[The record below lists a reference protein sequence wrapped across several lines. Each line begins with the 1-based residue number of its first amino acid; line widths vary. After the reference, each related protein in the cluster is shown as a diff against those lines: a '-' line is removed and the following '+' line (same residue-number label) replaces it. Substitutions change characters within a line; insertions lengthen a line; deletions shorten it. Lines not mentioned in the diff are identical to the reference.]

1 MYLFI
6 SGAEIVIILL
16 LTVMIFGSDKLP
28 DVVRGLAKGIKTLR
42 NATDEI
48 KQEISKSVEI
58 SEKDVVTNIKDEV
71 ESAKKQIE
79 EIPQSV
85 KRNLK

>member
-28 DVVRGLAKGIKTLR
+28 DVVRGLAKGLKTLR

-48 KQEISKSVEI
+48 KQEISNSVEI
-58 SEKDVVTNIKDEV
+58 SEKDVVTNIKEEV
-71 ESAKKQIE
+71 DNAKKQIE